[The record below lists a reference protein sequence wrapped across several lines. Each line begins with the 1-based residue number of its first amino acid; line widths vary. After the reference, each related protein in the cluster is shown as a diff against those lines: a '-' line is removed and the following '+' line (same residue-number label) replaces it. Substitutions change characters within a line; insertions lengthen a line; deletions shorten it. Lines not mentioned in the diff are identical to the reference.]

1 MLISGWALPP
11 STPHA
16 EIPDGIAGPRGI
28 ITVVRER
35 DRRSQ
40 PPGARKPKRRSG
52 SENLQQ
58 FGVACLWFLI
68 MGLDRPY
75 HPLEVFIRGQI
86 ES

>member
-1 MLISGWALPP
+1 MVWI
-11 STPHA
+11 
-16 EIPDGIAGPRGI
+16 R
-28 ITVVRER
+28 
-35 DRRSQ
+35 
-40 PPGARKPKRRSG
+40 
-52 SENLQQ
+52 ENLQR